1 MSRKRLRPAPVAGT
15 GQIRVL
21 SWDYRSGHRVP
32 AHHHDWHQLI
42 YATTGVMTT
51 HTPDGTWIVPTSRAV
66 WVPARVEH
74 AIEMSG
80 SVAMRTLYVSPRLRA
95 SLPAKCQVAGLS
107 PLLRELILH
116 VVALGGLHRHKPAER
131 RLMDVLLD
139 QLHQLPADELHLPQ
153 PREPRARRIA
163 EWLIEQPGDR
173 RSTAE
178 LARAAAWSKRTL
190 ERTFK
195 NATGMSFGRWRQQL
209 RLIHALRLL
218 AADQPVTNV
227 ALDVGYDSLSAF
239 VFAFRKAFGV
249 TPGRYY
255 RSER

>member
-1 MSRKRLRPAPVAGT
+1 MSRKRLRAVPVAGT
-15 GQIRVL
+15 GQVRVL
-21 SWDYRSGHRVP
+21 SWDYRPGYRVP
-32 AHHHDWHQLI
+32 PHHHDWHQLI

-80 SVAMRTLYVSPRLRA
+80 AVSMRTLYVSPRLRA
-95 SLPAKCQVAGLS
+95 SLPLKCQVASLS

-116 VVALGGLHRHKPAER
+116 VVKLGGLRLNKPSER
-131 RLMDVLLD
+131 RLMAVLLD
-139 QLHQLPADELHLPQ
+139 QLRALPADELHLPQ

-163 EWLIEQPGDR
+163 EWLIERPGDP
-173 RSTAE
+173 RSTEE
-178 LARAAAWSKRTL
+178 LARAAAWSKRTI

-195 NATGMSFGRWRQQL
+195 LDTGMSFGRWRQEL

-218 AADQPVTNV
+218 AGGQPVTSV
-227 ALDVGYDSLSAF
+227 ALEVGYDSLSAF
-239 VFAFRKAFGV
+239 VYAFRKAFGV

-255 RSER
+255 RSEN